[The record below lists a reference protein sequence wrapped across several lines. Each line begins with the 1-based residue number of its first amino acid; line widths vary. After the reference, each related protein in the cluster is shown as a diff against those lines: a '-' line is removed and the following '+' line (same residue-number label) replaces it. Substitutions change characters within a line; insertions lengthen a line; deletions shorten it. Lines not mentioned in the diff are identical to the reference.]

1 MKLFSQN
8 KTLEK
13 DSAFRKFILEQ
24 SEDVLAE
31 NIIKDAD
38 PKDIVLGSILTIS
51 QANLE
56 EKKEFDFEVC
66 SVWNDPKN
74 VFTIVNT
81 SKDKTEAN
89 AWILFYSS
97 NTWYVRKSLRGTV
110 NVHVQLKFDNKEED
124 EK

>member
-1 MKLFSQN
+1 MSLIHKV
-8 KTLEK
+8 KEK
-13 DSAFRKFILEQ
+13 DNLYRKFIM
-24 SEDVLAE
+24 EDSGVTP
-31 NIIKDAD
+31 IQDVIQDVD
-38 PKDIVLGSILTIS
+38 PKDVVLGSILTIS
-51 QANLE
+51 RANVE

-81 SKDKTEAN
+81 SKDKTENN

-97 NTWYVRKSLRGTV
+97 NSWYVRKSLRGTV
-110 NVHVQLKFDNKEED
+110 NVHVTLKNGNSEE